1 MSKALRCCASPGRT
15 GRPLALLLALC
26 ACGPATLHGR
36 AQRDVP
42 WFRQAGPAGC
52 ARAAAA
58 SLASYYGQPLSEAAR
73 GLLGAEEASDGSVS
87 AGTLKRALESS
98 GYVVS
103 VFSGT
108 WGAGP
113 ESVLEP
119 LRTGRPLLV
128 LLGRGVGHFIVLT
141 GFDGERGTISVVDPL
156 RGPLNMER
164 GEFERQWA
172 RARRVT
178 LLAIPP
184 AVPPGGSR

>member
-128 LLGRGVGHFIVLT
+128 LLGGGIGHFVILA
-141 GFDGERGTISVVDPL
+141 GFDAARDTVFVVDPL
-156 RGPLNMER
+156 RGPLDIDR
-164 GEFERQWA
+164 KAFERSWA
-172 RARRVT
+172 RARHLA
-178 LLAIPP
+178 LL
-184 AVPPGGSR
+184 AVPPSLTAGGPR